1 MCGVSLRE
9 CDMKLNCEIA
19 GQTLFAPTLDDMEPL
34 NGINQSVAMAIAGT
48 STFGQKTSGT
58 ETYPSFHQVKHI

>member
-1 MCGVSLRE
+1 
-9 CDMKLNCEIA
+9 
-19 GQTLFAPTLDDMEPL
+19 MEPQ

-58 ETYPSFHQVKHI
+58 DTYPSFQQVKHLKMYPVDKKQ